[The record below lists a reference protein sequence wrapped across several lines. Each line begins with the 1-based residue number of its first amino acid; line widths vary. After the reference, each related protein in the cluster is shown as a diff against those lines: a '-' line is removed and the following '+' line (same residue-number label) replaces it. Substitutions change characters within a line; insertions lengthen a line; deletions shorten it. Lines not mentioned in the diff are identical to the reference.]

1 MSTFLYI
8 YRSKY
13 SLMRSD
19 HTTIRRMSSKKI
31 SGIKKATYPPEERLN
46 PEFIKEVEQSIQD
59 VKDGKGTKYDSLE
72 DLFASYE
79 E

>member
-1 MSTFLYI
+1 
-8 YRSKY
+8 
-13 SLMRSD
+13 MRSV
-19 HTTIRRMSSKKI
+19 HTSIRRFSSKKI
-31 SGIKKATYPPEERLN
+31 AGTKKASYPPEECFN

-79 E
+79 K

>member
-1 MSTFLYI
+1 MRNIHTLIHKFNSRKI
-8 YRSKY
+8 ARSKKA
-13 SLMRSD
+13 SCPP
-19 HTTIRRMSSKKI
+19 KKCF
-31 SGIKKATYPPEERLN
+31 N

-79 E
+79 K